1 MTKTSIEKIYTI
13 ILMFV
18 VPIFIAYFFFCALS
32 DKSPALAIT
41 NWFNII
47 QYPNIGTC
55 GGDTIHFG
63 DGAAVVNA
71 GRTRSDLG
79 CIYSVWFDPY
89 DLLTLGIGDSAGHK
103 EYTMKLLSE
112 GTHLGRFDRTTYIFT
127 SEGDTIFL
135 ELNVR
140 SASDLMEYHY
150 GMDVHF
156 PGDRY
161 DMGLFGTGIDVP
173 MALDAIKKY
182 AYRDEGRHI
191 TYDRALTEGFLH

>member
-1 MTKTSIEKIYTI
+1 
-13 ILMFV
+13 MFV
-18 VPIFIAYFFFCALS
+18 VSIFVAYFFYYTCS
-32 DKSPALAIT
+32 DKSPIHVFKHWIDT
-41 NWFNII
+41 IK
-47 QYPNIGTC
+47 YPNIGVC

-63 DGAAVVNA
+63 EGAAVVNA
-71 GRTRSDLG
+71 GRMRSDLG
-79 CIYSVWFDPY
+79 CSYSVWFDSH

-103 EYTMKLLSE
+103 EYTMELLDE
-112 GTHLGRFDRTTYIFT
+112 GTRLGRFDRTTYIFT

-140 SASDLMEYHY
+140 SASDLMGYHY

-182 AYRDEGRHI
+182 AYRDEGRQI
-191 TYDRALTEGFLH
+191 TYSRELTEGFLR